1 VTSPNDTDLEM
12 AEAVERAADHADYW
26 TAPHAFRW
34 AHCHGAA
41 GGFTGW
47 DDEYLCEPYFRKQEV
62 G

>member
-1 VTSPNDTDLEM
+1 MTPPNDTDLEM
-12 AEAVERAADHADYW
+12 AEAVERAADHANYW
-26 TAPHAFRW
+26 TAPHAFRC

-47 DDEYLCEPYFRKQEV
+47 DDEYLCEPCFRKQE